1 MHREHIDLPGKTL
14 RPNMKRWPFSDAVRA
29 GDTLYLAGRI
39 GIDPATGKPPPA
51 LADEARLVL
60 DDLRRVLTAA
70 GMTTADLVMV
80 TIFAPDVADFAA
92 FNAVYLDYFDGPLPA
107 RAFLGSGPLLFG
119 ARFELTATAVTGGAD
134 AVAPFQTVDLVDAH
148 QDRVQSC
155 SVAFRQFGGRR
166 CFAGRIRTV
175 RTLEDNAL
183 LREVLGT
190 PGDGAVLVVDGGGSS
205 RVALVGDVIA
215 ALAIASGWS
224 GLLING
230 AIRDV
235 ARLATLD
242 IGVKALAS
250 NPMKSAK
257 NRIGEVDVPVTFGG
271 VRFAPGAMLYSDEDG
286 VLVSDAPLF

>member
-14 RPNMKRWPFSDAVRA
+14 RPNMSRWPFSDAVRA
-29 GDTLYLAGRI
+29 GDTLHLAGRI
-39 GIDPATGKPPPA
+39 GLDPATGKPPPA
-51 LADEARLVL
+51 LADEACLVL
-60 DDLRRVLTAA
+60 DDLRRVLEAA
-70 GMTTADLVMV
+70 RMTTADLVMV

-92 FNAVYLDYFDGPLPA
+92 FNAVYLRYFDGPLPA
-107 RAFLGSGPLLFG
+107 RAFIGSGPLLFG
-119 ARFELTATAVTGGAD
+119 ARFELTATAVAGGAR
-134 AVAPFQTVDLVDAH
+134 AAPFQTVDLVDAH

-155 SVAFRQFGGRR
+155 SIAFRQFGGRR
-166 CFAGRIRTV
+166 SFSGRIRTV
-175 RTLEDNAL
+175 RTHEDNARL
-183 LREVLGT
+183 KDLLGT
-190 PGDGAVLVVDGGGSS
+190 PGNGAVLVVDGGGSL

-215 ALAIASGWS
+215 SLAIANGWS

-242 IGVKALAS
+242 VGVKALAS

-271 VRFAPGAMLYSDEDG
+271 VLFAPGAMLYSDEDG
-286 VLVSDAPLF
+286 LLVSDDPLL